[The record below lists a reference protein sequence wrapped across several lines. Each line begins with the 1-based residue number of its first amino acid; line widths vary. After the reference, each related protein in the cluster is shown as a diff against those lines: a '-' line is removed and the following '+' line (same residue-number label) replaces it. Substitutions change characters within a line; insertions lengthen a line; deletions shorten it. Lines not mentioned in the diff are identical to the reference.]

1 MQLSCF
7 YCGKPL
13 SATVEQLGSEVECP
27 HCFKLVRLP
36 EPEELKEVKEEHPT
50 LFHSVFHDSVS
61 ALLSVIIHA
70 GLLIMFAAVTCD
82 NRTGQGEG
90 EEVML
95 GELPSIDLGD
105 SGGDVLDTTE
115 VETDAAD
122 PSDLADLLEDVSPPS
137 ATPSEEG
144 EMVDISQL
152 LPSGASGGAMA
163 SISTVGG
170 GGGSLGAGAS
180 FMGVEA
186 EGSRFCIIADCSG
199 SMSGQKLEYVKQEIL
214 ETLSS
219 MKREATFQ
227 IVFFHSRDQPYPEQG
242 WRSPKRD
249 RQRVT
254 AWLQQDVQ
262 AGGGT
267 VPLPAFE
274 VAMKFSPRPDAIFF
288 MTDGQF
294 GTDLVDQVKQ
304 LNSTGGRR
312 VTIHTISFMD
322 KSSEQMMRQ
331 IAEDSGGKYRHVSA
345 F

>member
-7 YCGKPL
+7 YCGNPL

-36 EPEELKEVKEEHPT
+36 EPEELKEEKEASPT

-70 GLLIMFAAVTCD
+70 GLLILFAAVTCD
-82 NRTGQGEG
+82 HRSGQGEG
-90 EEVML
+90 EEVLL
-95 GELPSIDLGD
+95 GELPSVDLGD
-105 SGGDVLDTTE
+105 SGGEVLNTTE
-115 VETDAAD
+115 VESDA
-122 PSDLADLLEDVSPPS
+122 SDLSDLLEDVSPPS
-137 ATPSEEG
+137 AAPSEEG

-152 LPSGASGGAMA
+152 LPSGASGGAMS

-170 GGGSLGAGAS
+170 GGGSLAAGAS

-199 SMSGQKLEYVKQEIL
+199 SMSGQKLEFVKQEIL

-219 MKREATFQ
+219 MKREASFQ
-227 IVFFHSRDQPYPEQG
+227 IVFFHSTDLPYPEKG
-242 WRSPKRD
+242 WRSPIRD

-254 AWLQQDVQ
+254 AWLRDDVQ
-262 AGGGT
+262 AAGGT
-267 VPLPAFE
+267 IPLPAFE
-274 VAMKFSPRPDAIFF
+274 VALKFSPRPDAIFF
-288 MTDGQF
+288 MTDGLF
-294 GTDLVDQVKQ
+294 GADLVNQVKQ
-304 LNSTGGRR
+304 LNTTGGRR